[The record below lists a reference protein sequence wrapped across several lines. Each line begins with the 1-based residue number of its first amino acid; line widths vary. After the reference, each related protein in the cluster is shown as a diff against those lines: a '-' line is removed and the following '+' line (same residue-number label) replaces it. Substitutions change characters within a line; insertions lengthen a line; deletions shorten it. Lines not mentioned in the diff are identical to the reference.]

1 MREGQPWRTWELP
14 HLFEIDRQEKVATK
28 VTREMTTNRVP
39 NSRRVRLNTAK
50 YMQVE
55 EVNMASKQEVVLCK
69 FIPTEGMIR
78 TRALPRIKLMQNQP
92 PGRGRP

>member
-14 HLFEIDRQEKVATK
+14 HLFEIDRQVKVAIK
-28 VTREMTTNRVP
+28 VTQELTTNKVL
-39 NSRRVRLNTAK
+39 NSRRLRLNTAK

-55 EVNMASKQEVVLCK
+55 GVDRAPNQEVVLDK
-69 FIPTEGMIR
+69 SIRTEGMIR
-78 TRALPRIKLMQNQP
+78 TRALPRIQLMQNQP